1 MKIGA
6 SGARGK
12 GKKQSTAG
20 CQEVVKVKV
29 EQRQNR

>member
-20 CQEVVKVKV
+20 CQEVKVKV